1 MVVKDPF
8 RLAVNFGDN
17 CISGPT
23 TNRIGPGICCKIP
36 RRQDH
41 SLAPGLLQT
50 CVQDPSAARA
60 VDIEEARPVTRI
72 LVIY

>member
-8 RLAVNFGDN
+8 RLVTNFGDN
-17 CISGPT
+17 WISGPT
-23 TNRIGPGICCKIP
+23 TNRIGPGIYCKIP

-41 SLAPGLLQT
+41 SLAPGLLQI
-50 CVQDPSAARA
+50 CVHDPSEASA
-60 VDIEEARPVTRI
+60 VDIAEVRPVTRI